1 MANKMKNTARIFSN
15 KNMHR
20 GTVLIEFLLT
30 IALAGTLLP
39 FIYGYQNRA
48 IIRAENV
55 RITRQMQKIQSVL
68 EQYIVENKDAMLTT
82 VGRNIIK
89 VKLADLVDYGLDA
102 TFVET
107 AGDKYQLRILK
118 SNDYGDQAS
127 LQGVIVLTDSEI
139 TPLRTREIVSM
150 GDDKIGFVDGTRA
163 YGGFGTWRVNTADFG
178 VDATDGIVLST
189 AIQRD
194 NSLYLW
200 RVPSGGA
207 TDATMLSA
215 LNLGGRDIINSSFVN
230 TVGLSLDES
239 LAATKIV
246 TNDLIFQNRTT
257 IDTKYTTQTA
267 TVSGTMSGDSKNIAV
282 TGTLSLAESA
292 KASSFTADN
301 FWVNNLILSGLSTPS
316 GTAATLRSNG
326 SLDMTEGRVSAVFVS
341 VGFTG
346 SITSRLNVKEKIVD
360 SVNPDYYWDTKSKT
374 ANLVDINSPTLTDMA
389 ARVLRRESVSGSTAT
404 RVFSSVTSNKNATM
418 GDYLNAIRE
427 IGQSVRAKYQMLN
440 LE

>member
-1 MANKMKNTARIFSN
+1 MKNTARIFSN

-282 TGTLSLAESA
+282 AGTLSLAESA

>member
-1 MANKMKNTARIFSN
+1 MIIKPRIFSYSN
-15 KNMHR
+15 LHR

-48 IIRAENV
+48 VIRAENV
-55 RITRQMQKIQSVL
+55 RVTRQMQKIQNIF
-68 EQYIVENKDAMLTT
+68 EKYIVENKDSMLTT

-89 VKLADLVDYGLDA
+89 VKLTDLIDYGLDA
-102 TFVET
+102 AFVESV
-107 AGDKYQLRILK
+107 ADKYQLRVLK

-127 LQGVIVLTDSEI
+127 LQGVIVLTDSDI

-163 YGGFGTWRVNTADFG
+163 YGGFGTWRVNTADLG
-178 VDATDGIVLST
+178 VDATSGIVQTT
-189 AIQRD
+189 AINRD

-200 RVPSGGA
+200 RVPSENA
-207 TDATMLSA
+207 SDATMLSA
-215 LNLGGRDIINSSFVN
+215 LNLGGRDIINSVFVN
-230 TVGLSLDES
+230 SGGLSLDES
-239 LAATKIV
+239 LEVTKIV

-257 IDTKYTTQTA
+257 IDTKFTTQTA
-267 TVSGTMSGDSKNIAV
+267 IVSGAMSGDSKNISVA
-282 TGTLSLAESA
+282 GTLSLAESA

-301 FWVNNLILSGLSTPS
+301 FWVNNLTLGGLSTPS
-316 GTAATLRSNG
+316 GVAATLRSNG
-326 SLDMTEGRVSAVFVS
+326 SLDMTEGRVSAMFVS

-346 SITSRLNVKEKIVD
+346 SITSRLNVKEKIID
-360 SVNPDYYWDTKSKT
+360 SVNSDYYWDVKSKV
-374 ANLVDINSPTLTDMA
+374 ANLVDINSPTLLDMA
-389 ARVLRRESVSGSTAT
+389 PRILRRESVSGTTAT
-404 RVFSSVTSNKNATM
+404 RVFSSVSSNKNATV

-427 IGQSVRAKYQMLN
+427 IGQNVRAQYQMLN

>member
-1 MANKMKNTARIFSN
+1 MKSIMRIFFHN
-15 KNMHR
+15 NEHR

-48 IIRAENV
+48 VIRAENV
-55 RITRQMQKIQSVL
+55 RITRQMQKIQTFL
-68 EQYIVENKDAMLTT
+68 EKYIVENKDAMLTT

-89 VKLADLVDYGLDA
+89 VKLSDLIDYGLEES
-102 TFVET
+102 FVQS
-107 AGDKYQLRILK
+107 AGDKYQLRVLK

-163 YGGFGTWRVNTADFG
+163 YGGFGTWRVNTADLG
-178 VDATDGIVLST
+178 VDATSGIVQTTS
-189 AIQRD
+189 IKRD

-200 RVPSGGA
+200 RVPSENVS
-207 TDATMLSA
+207 DATMLSA
-215 LNLGGRDIINSSFVN
+215 LNLGGRDIINSVFVN
-230 TVGLSLDES
+230 TGGLSLDES
-239 LAATKIV
+239 LEVNKVV
-246 TNDLIFQNRTT
+246 TNDLIFTNRTT
-257 IDTKYTTQTA
+257 IDTKFTTQTA
-267 TVSGTMSGDSKNIAV
+267 LVSGAMSGDSKNIAV

-301 FWVNNLILSGLSTPS
+301 FWVNNLTLGGLSTPS
-316 GTAATLRSNG
+316 GSAATLRSNG
-326 SLDMTEGRVSAVFVS
+326 SLDMTEGRVSAMFVS

-360 SVNPDYYWDTKSKT
+360 SVNSDYYWDVKSKV
-374 ANLVDINSPTLTDMA
+374 AKLVDINSPTLSDMA
-389 ARVLRRESVSGSTAT
+389 SRALRRESVSGSSAT
-404 RVFSSVTSNKNATM
+404 RVFSSVASNKNATM

-427 IGQSVRAKYQMLN
+427 IGQNVRAKYQMLN

>member
-1 MANKMKNTARIFSN
+1 MKNKTKIFFHHN
-15 KNMHR
+15 EHR

-48 IIRAENV
+48 VIRAENV
-55 RITRQMQKIQSVL
+55 RITRQMQKIQTVL
-68 EQYIVENKDAMLTT
+68 EKYIVENKDAMLTT

-102 TFVET
+102 SFVES
-107 AGDKYQLRILK
+107 AGDKYQLRVLK

-127 LQGVIVLTDSEI
+127 LQGVIVLSDSEI

-150 GDDKIGFVDGTRA
+150 GDDKIGFLDGTRA
-163 YGGFGTWRVNTADFG
+163 YGGFGTWRVDAADFG
-178 VDATDGIVLST
+178 VDATNGIVQTT
-189 AIQRD
+189 AIKRE

-200 RVPSGGA
+200 RVPSDGA

-230 TVGLSLDES
+230 TGGLSLDES
-239 LAATKIV
+239 LEVNKIV
-246 TNDLIFQNRTT
+246 TNDLIFNNRTT
-257 IDTKYTTQTA
+257 IDTKFTTQSA
-267 TVSGTMSGDSKNIAV
+267 VVSGTMSGDSKNIV
-282 TGTLSLAESA
+282 VGGTLSLAESA

-301 FWVNNLILSGLSTPS
+301 FWVNTLTLSGLSTSS
-316 GTAATLRSNG
+316 GSATLRSGG
-326 SLDMTEGRVSAVFVS
+326 SLDMTEGRISAMVVS

-346 SITSRLNVKEKIVD
+346 SITSRLNVKQKIID
-360 SVNPDYYWDTKSKT
+360 SVNPDYYWDVGSKV
-374 ANLVDINSPTLTDMA
+374 ANLADINSPTLTDMA
-389 ARVLRRESVSGSTAT
+389 SRVLRRESVSGTTAT
-404 RVFSSVTSNKNATM
+404 RVFSSVVSNKNATM
-418 GDYLNAIRE
+418 GDFLNAIRE
-427 IGQSVRAKYQMLN
+427 IGQNVRAKYQMLN

>member
-1 MANKMKNTARIFSN
+1 MKSIMRIFFHN
-15 KNMHR
+15 NEHR

-48 IIRAENV
+48 VIRAENV
-55 RITRQMQKIQSVL
+55 RITRQMQKIQTFL
-68 EQYIVENKDAMLTT
+68 EKYIVENKDAMLTT

-89 VKLADLVDYGLDA
+89 VKLSDLIDYGLEES
-102 TFVET
+102 FVQS
-107 AGDKYQLRILK
+107 AGDKYQLRVLK

-163 YGGFGTWRVNTADFG
+163 YGGFGTWRVNTADLG
-178 VDATDGIVLST
+178 VDATSGIVQTTS
-189 AIQRD
+189 IKRD

-200 RVPSGGA
+200 RVPSENVS
-207 TDATMLSA
+207 DATMLSA
-215 LNLGGRDIINSSFVN
+215 LNLGGRDIINSVFVN
-230 TVGLSLDES
+230 TGGLSLDES
-239 LAATKIV
+239 LEVNKVV
-246 TNDLIFQNRTT
+246 TNDLIFTNRTT
-257 IDTKYTTQTA
+257 IDTKFTTQTA
-267 TVSGTMSGDSKNIAV
+267 LVSGAMSGDSKNIAV

-301 FWVNNLILSGLSTPS
+301 FWVNNLTLGGLSTPS
-316 GTAATLRSNG
+316 GSAATLRSNG
-326 SLDMTEGRVSAVFVS
+326 SLDMTEGRVSAMFVS

-360 SVNPDYYWDTKSKT
+360 SVNSDYYWDVKSKV
-374 ANLVDINSPTLTDMA
+374 ANLVDINSPTLSDMA
-389 ARVLRRESVSGSTAT
+389 SRVLRRESVSGSSAT
-404 RVFSSVTSNKNATM
+404 RVFSSVASNKNATM

-427 IGQSVRAKYQMLN
+427 IGQNVRAKYQMLN

>member
-1 MANKMKNTARIFSN
+1 MKNKTKIFFHHN
-15 KNMHR
+15 EHR

-48 IIRAENV
+48 VIRAENV
-55 RITRQMQKIQSVL
+55 RITRQMQKIQTVL
-68 EQYIVENKDAMLTT
+68 EKYIVENKDAMLTT

-102 TFVET
+102 SFVES
-107 AGDKYQLRILK
+107 AGDKYQLRVLK

-127 LQGVIVLTDSEI
+127 LQGVIVLSDSEI

-150 GDDKIGFVDGTRA
+150 GDDKIGFLDGTRA
-163 YGGFGTWRVNTADFG
+163 YGGFGTWRVDAADFG
-178 VDATDGIVLST
+178 VDATNGIVQTT
-189 AIQRD
+189 AIKRE

-200 RVPSGGA
+200 RVPSDGA

-230 TVGLSLDES
+230 TGGLSLDES
-239 LAATKIV
+239 LEVNKIV
-246 TNDLIFQNRTT
+246 TNDLIFNNRTT
-257 IDTKYTTQTA
+257 IDTKFTTQSA
-267 TVSGTMSGDSKNIAV
+267 VVSGTMSGDSKNIV
-282 TGTLSLAESA
+282 VGGTLSLAESA

-301 FWVNNLILSGLSTPS
+301 FWVNTLTLSGLSTS
-316 GTAATLRSNG
+316 SSSATLRSGG
-326 SLDMTEGRVSAVFVS
+326 SLDMTEGRISAMVVS

-346 SITSRLNVKEKIVD
+346 SITSRLNVKQKIID
-360 SVNPDYYWDTKSKT
+360 SVNPDYYWDVGSKV
-374 ANLVDINSPTLTDMA
+374 ANLADINSPTLTDMA
-389 ARVLRRESVSGSTAT
+389 SRVLRRESVSGTTAT
-404 RVFSSVTSNKNATM
+404 RVFSSLVSNKNATM
-418 GDYLNAIRE
+418 GDFLNAIRE
-427 IGQSVRAKYQMLN
+427 IGQNVRAKYQMLN

>member
-1 MANKMKNTARIFSN
+1 MKNTARIFSN
-15 KNMHR
+15 KSMHR